1 MFSDITSTAWQ
12 KDSSGNMTR
21 SLNYTITINNPLIGK
36 FSAATENQ
44 VGLHSY
50 EFYVDII
57 DPFRLTVTPYTSQT
71 LHRDSRDGHF
81 YLLDSEVY
89 THDVPYHDYFYTQ
102 NCYYIIRNS
111 KLKCRLKWA
120 ILISSVSLIFKATAN
135 QNVCVALP
143 GSTPMWDTRNSRGVQ
158 SSPSSLKTP
167 GAA

>member
-44 VGLHSY
+44 VGLHLNSMWRPKRIN
-50 EFYVDII
+50 FGSQS
-57 DPFRLTVTPYTSQT
+57 RCTTSQT
-71 LHRDSRDGHF
+71 LYRDSRDGHY

-102 NCYYIIRNS
+102 NRYYITRNS
-111 KLKCRLKWA
+111 KRKCRLKWA
-120 ILISSVSLIFKATAN
+120 ILNSSVSLIFKATAN
-135 QNVCVALP
+135 QNVCISLP
-143 GSTPMWDTRNSRGVQ
+143 GSTPMWDTRSSRGVQ